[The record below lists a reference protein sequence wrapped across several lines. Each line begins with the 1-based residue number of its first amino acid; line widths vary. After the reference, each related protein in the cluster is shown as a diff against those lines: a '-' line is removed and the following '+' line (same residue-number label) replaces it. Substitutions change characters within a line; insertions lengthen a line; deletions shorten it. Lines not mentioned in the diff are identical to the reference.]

1 MMPLNKFGQSLS
13 NSNYNSLLTK
23 FRPTTVGFKYTITV
37 DFDAENLKISNV
49 KEPTLNNDVV
59 NKKYTDDN
67 ILQLSNATLKSIK
80 EISERITKS
89 INNCYTLIEQNNKRI
104 EHLENEIKDVVIKI
118 GNDFHSYQ
126 EQYRNEIKDVKL
138 QIKHNND
145 IIILIKRKF
154 DLILNSNLEL
164 LSKRELSSIHDE
176 YHNEFE
182 VFKFDILSQLKN
194 LNNSNTLAINVE
206 RELNQFKKTV
216 LNQISELG
224 ILISNIETKIKDL
237 K

>member
-1 MMPLNKFGQSLS
+1 
-13 NSNYNSLLTK
+13 
-23 FRPTTVGFKYTITV
+23 
-37 DFDAENLKISNV
+37 
-49 KEPTLNNDVV
+49 
-59 NKKYTDDN
+59 
-67 ILQLSNATLKSIK
+67 
-80 EISERITKS
+80 
-89 INNCYTLIEQNNKRI
+89 
-104 EHLENEIKDVVIKI
+104 
-118 GNDFHSYQ
+118 
-126 EQYRNEIKDVKL
+126 
-138 QIKHNND
+138 
-145 IIILIKRKF
+145 
-154 DLILNSNLEL
+154 L